1 MSPVPVFIVKNVS
14 YTQYILKGLVLL
26 KYFVKHVRSSLV
38 TKYSSH
44 VIYHELSS
52 FSHL

>member
-1 MSPVPVFIVKNVS
+1 MSPVPVFIVKNIS
-14 YTQYILKGLVLL
+14 YTQCILKGLVLL